1 MVPAVVLLGI
11 ALVAPTWFLTTFFG
25 AKFNASAP
33 AFATLVGAMA
43 CLGAT
48 VVLTNYLLGAARRW
62 IVAFLGL
69 GMVGLL
75 ILIHAAHG
83 GIMDTARAELVVQ
96 GSMAFAVLVA
106 FLIVHLRAGHL
117 RAGQVRGGQVRG
129 TSTPR

>member
-1 MVPAVVLLGI
+1 
-11 ALVAPTWFLTTFFG
+11 
-25 AKFNASAP
+25 
-33 AFATLVGAMA
+33 MA

-75 ILIHAAHG
+75 VLIHAAHG
-83 GIMDTARAELVVQ
+83 GIMGTARAELVVQ
-96 GSMAFAVLVA
+96 GSMAFVVLVA
-106 FLIVHLRAGHL
+106 FLIVHLRAH
-117 RAGQVRGGQVRG
+117 QVRG

>member
-1 MVPAVVLLGI
+1 MTRWGAALL
-11 ALVAPTWFLTTFFG
+11 LVALAAPKQFLTLFFG
-25 AKFNASAP
+25 ARLAGGAP
-33 AFATLVGAMA
+33 AVATRVGAMA

-117 RAGQVRGGQVRG
+117 RAGQVRG